1 MPTSLVALLL
11 RSVKDHPERP
21 AVGLPGEE
29 PLTYS
34 GLDRAS
40 AWVADWLAGNGVR
53 RGDRVGILLPKSVE
67 AVVGVWGVLRTGAA
81 YVPIDRSSP
90 PQRAA
95 LIAANCGMSALLAS
109 TEAPEAVNAIR
120 EALPG
125 IPVLRVHGDG
135 RAGAPLVHE
144 AMTFDTTRPPLPSP
158 NVRDLAYILYT
169 SGSTGVPKGV
179 MVSHGAAL
187 SFVEWA
193 AVRFDL
199 RPDDVLSSHAPLHF
213 DLSTF
218 DLFGAALAG
227 ARLVVLDDE
236 TVRFP
241 MASAEVLEAERI
253 SVWYSV
259 PGALRRMVRTARLSD
274 RKLPAL
280 RTVLF
285 AGEVYPA
292 DEIRALQLALPPDT
306 ALYNLYG
313 PTETNVCTYWR
324 VPPAGTWSSPSV
336 PIGIDCENCEGV
348 VVDQELK
355 AVPDG
360 ETGELLVRGGTL
372 MEGYWGNAEA
382 TAKSFVADFLHPHL
396 SDRLYRTGDMVH
408 REPDGT
414 YAFHGR
420 VDHMVKVRGYRVEL
434 GEVEAALLRA
444 AGVTEAAVVAVER
457 DGSNGRETELVA
469 FVSGEGPAPGREKD
483 LRRHLASHVLK
494 YMVPAEIRF
503 LKGFPSTSSGKIDRQ
518 ALKALADLP
527 EPTSSGPPASR
538 TQAGRS
544 PGETT

>member
-1 MPTSLVALLL
+1 MPASLVSLLL
-11 RSVKDHPERP
+11 RSAEDHSGRP

-40 AWVADWLAGNGVR
+40 ASVAAWLAERGVR
-53 RGDRVGILLPKSVE
+53 RGDRVGLLLPKSVE
-67 AVVGVWGVLRTGAA
+67 AVVGVWGALRTGAA
-81 YVPIDRSSP
+81 YVPIDRASP
-90 PQRAA
+90 SQRAA
-95 LIAANCGMSALLAS
+95 LIASNCGMSALLAS
-109 TEAPEAVNAIR
+109 TEASSAVEAIR
-120 EALPG
+120 AARPG
-125 IPVLRVHGDG
+125 LPVLLLHG
-135 RAGAPLVHE
+135 AGAAGVPPAQVG
-144 AMTFDTTRPPLPSP
+144 PLPSP
-158 NVRDLAYILYT
+158 NVRDLAYVLYT

-193 AVRFDL
+193 AARFEL
-199 RPDDVLSSHAPLHF
+199 RPEDVLSSHAPLHF

-227 ARLVVLDDE
+227 ARLVVLDEE

-241 MASAEVLEAERI
+241 MASAEVLETERI

-292 DEIRALQLALPPDT
+292 DELRALQLALPPGTD
-306 ALYNLYG
+306 LYNLYG
-313 PTETNVCTYWR
+313 PTETNVCTYWQ
-324 VPPAGTWSSPSV
+324 VPPAGAWTSASV

-348 VVDQELK
+348 VVNPELK
-355 AVPDG
+355 PVPDG
-360 ETGELLVRGGTL
+360 EAGELLVRGGTL
-372 MEGYWGNAEA
+372 MEGYWGDAEA
-382 TAKSFVADFLHPHL
+382 TARSFVADFLHPHL
-396 SDRLYRTGDMVH
+396 SDRLYRTGDIV
-408 REPDGT
+408 RRQPDGT

-434 GEVEAALLRA
+434 GEVESALLRA
-444 AGVTEAAVVAVER
+444 PGVTEAAVVAVER
-457 DGSNGRETELVA
+457 DGSGGRETELVA
-469 FVSGEGPAPGREKD
+469 FVSGEGPDPGRERD
-483 LRRHLASHVLK
+483 LRRHLAAHVLK

-503 LKGFPSTSSGKIDRQ
+503 LREFPATSSGKVDRQ
-518 ALKALADLP
+518 ALKALAGRPGP
-527 EPTSSGPPASR
+527 ESSGAP
-538 TQAGRS
+538 AGRAPSGES
-544 PGETT
+544 PGEAT

>member
-1 MPTSLVALLL
+1 MPASLVALLL
-11 RSVKDHPERP
+11 RSVEDHPERP

-40 AWVADWLAGNGVR
+40 ASVAAWLAERGVR
-53 RGDRVGILLPKSVE
+53 RGDRVGLLLPKSVE
-67 AVVGVWGVLRTGAA
+67 AVVGVWGILRTGAA
-81 YVPIDRSSP
+81 YVPIDRASP

-95 LIAANCGMSALLAS
+95 LIASNCGMSALLAS
-109 TEAPEAVNAIR
+109 TEAPDAVEAIR
-120 EALPG
+120 AALPG
-125 IPVLRVHGDG
+125 IPVLLLHG
-135 RAGAPLVHE
+135 AGGAAVPPSP
-144 AMTFDTTRPPLPSP
+144 AGPLPSP

-193 AVRFDL
+193 AVRFEL
-199 RPDDVLSSHAPLHF
+199 RPEDVLSSHAPLHF

-241 MASAEVLEAERI
+241 MASAEVLETERI

-274 RKLPAL
+274 RTLPAL

-313 PTETNVCTYWR
+313 PTETNVCTWWR
-324 VPPAGTWSSPSV
+324 VPPPGTWTSTSV

-355 AVPDG
+355 PVPDG

-372 MEGYWGNAEA
+372 MEGYWGDAEA
-382 TAKSFVADFLHPHL
+382 TARSFVADFLHPHL
-396 SDRLYRTGDMVH
+396 SDRLYRTGDIV
-408 REPDGT
+408 RRQPDGT

-434 GEVEAALLRA
+434 GEVESALLRA

-457 DGSNGRETELVA
+457 DGSSGRETELVA
-469 FVSGEGPAPGREKD
+469 FVSGEGPDPGRERD

-503 LKGFPSTSSGKIDRQ
+503 LGAFPTTSSGKIDRQ
-518 ALKALADLP
+518 ALKVLAGRP
-527 EPTSSGPPASR
+527 EPASSGAPGSR
-538 TQAGRS
+538 TQSGRS
-544 PGETT
+544 PGDTT

>member
-1 MPTSLVALLL
+1 VPASLVSLLL
-11 RSVKDHPERP
+11 RSARENPGRA

-40 AWVADWLAGNGVR
+40 ASVAAWLAERGVR
-53 RGDRVGILLPKSVE
+53 RGDRVGLLLPKSVE
-67 AVVGVWGVLRTGAA
+67 AVVGVWGALRTGAA

-95 LIAANCGMSALLAS
+95 LIASNCGMSALLAS
-109 TEAPEAVNAIR
+109 TEVPDAVEAIR
-120 EALPG
+120 AALPG
-125 IPVLRVHGDG
+125 IPVLLLHGDG
-135 RAGAPLVHE
+135 GAGVPPGPAG
-144 AMTFDTTRPPLPSP
+144 PLPSP

-193 AVRFDL
+193 AARFEL
-199 RPDDVLSSHAPLHF
+199 RPEDVLSSHAPLHF

-227 ARLVVLDDE
+227 ARLVVLDEE

-241 MASAEVLEAERI
+241 MASAEVLETERI

-292 DEIRALQLALPPDT
+292 DELRALQLALPPDT

-324 VPPAGTWSSPSV
+324 VPPAGTWTSPAV

-348 VVDQELK
+348 VVDPELRP
-355 AVPDG
+355 VPEG

-372 MEGYWGNAEA
+372 MEGYWGDAEA
-382 TAKSFVADFLHPHL
+382 TARSFVADFLHPHL
-396 SDRLYRTGDMVH
+396 SDRLYRTGDIV
-408 REPDGT
+408 RRQPDGT

-434 GEVEAALLRA
+434 GEVESALLRA
-444 AGVTEAAVVAVER
+444 PGVTEAAVVAVER
-457 DGSNGRETELVA
+457 DGPGGCETELVA
-469 FVSGEGPAPGREKD
+469 FVSGEGPDPGRERD
-483 LRRHLASHVLK
+483 LRRHLAAHVLK

-503 LKGFPSTSSGKIDRQ
+503 LREFPATSSGKVDRQ
-518 ALKALADLP
+518 TLKALAGGP
-527 EPTSSGPPASR
+527 ESASSAAPASQ
-538 TQAGRS
+538 TPSGRS

>member
-1 MPTSLVALLL
+1 MPASLVALLL

-40 AWVADWLAGNGVR
+40 ASVAAWLAERGVR
-53 RGDRVGILLPKSVE
+53 RGDRVGLLLPKSVE
-67 AVVGVWGVLRTGAA
+67 AVVGVWGILRTGAA
-81 YVPIDRSSP
+81 YVPIDRASP

-95 LIAANCGMSALLAS
+95 LIASNCGMSALLAS
-109 TEAPEAVNAIR
+109 AEAPDAVEAIR
-120 EALPG
+120 AALPG
-125 IPVLRVHGDG
+125 IPVLLLHG
-135 RAGAPLVHE
+135 AGGAGVPPSP
-144 AMTFDTTRPPLPSP
+144 AGPLPSP

-193 AVRFDL
+193 ATRFEL
-199 RPDDVLSSHAPLHF
+199 RPEDVLSSHAPLHF

-227 ARLVVLDDE
+227 ARLVVLDEE

-241 MASAEVLEAERI
+241 MASAEVLETERI

-274 RKLPAL
+274 RKLSAL

-292 DEIRALQLALPPDT
+292 DELRALQIALPPGT

-324 VPPAGTWSSPSV
+324 VPPAGTWTSTSV
-336 PIGIDCENCEGV
+336 PIGVDCENCEGV
-348 VVDQELK
+348 VVDPGLRP
-355 AVPDG
+355 VPDG

-372 MEGYWGNAEA
+372 MEGYWGDAEA
-382 TAKSFVADFLHPHL
+382 TARSFVADFLHPHL
-396 SDRLYRTGDMVH
+396 SDRLYRTGDIV
-408 REPDGT
+408 RRQPDGT

-457 DGSNGRETELVA
+457 DGSGGRETELVA
-469 FVSGEGPAPGREKD
+469 FVSGEGPDPGRERD
-483 LRRHLASHVLK
+483 LRRHLAAHVLK

-503 LKGFPSTSSGKIDRQ
+503 LRAFPTTSSGKIDRQ
-518 ALKALADLP
+518 ALKTLAGQP
-527 EPTSSGPPASR
+527 EPASSGAPASR
-538 TQAGRS
+538 TQSGSR
-544 PGETT
+544 PGGTT

>member
-1 MPTSLVALLL
+1 MPASLVALLL

-40 AWVADWLAGNGVR
+40 AGVAAWLTERGVR

-67 AVVGVWGVLRTGAA
+67 AVAGVWGILRTGAA

-95 LIAANCGMSALLAS
+95 LIAANCGMSALLTS
-109 TEAPEAVNAIR
+109 TEAPGAVEAIR
-120 EALPG
+120 ATLPG
-125 IPVLRVHGDG
+125 IPVLLLHGVG
-135 RAGAPLVHE
+135 GTGVPSPSAG
-144 AMTFDTTRPPLPSP
+144 PLPSP

-193 AVRFDL
+193 ATRFDL
-199 RPDDVLSSHAPLHF
+199 RPEDVLSSHAPLHF

-227 ARLVVLDDE
+227 ARLVVLDEE

-241 MASAEVLEAERI
+241 MASAEVLETERI

-292 DEIRALQLALPPDT
+292 DELRALQLALPPDT

-313 PTETNVCTYWR
+313 PTETNVCTWWQ
-324 VPPAGTWSSPSV
+324 VPPAGTWTSTSV
-336 PIGIDCENCEGV
+336 PIGVDCENCEGV
-348 VVDQELK
+348 VVDPELK
-355 AVPDG
+355 PVPVG
-360 ETGELLVRGGTL
+360 EAGELLVRGGTL
-372 MEGYWGNAEA
+372 MEGYWGDAEA
-382 TAKSFVADFLHPHL
+382 TARSFVADFLHPHL
-396 SDRLYRTGDMVH
+396 PDRLYRTGDIV
-408 REPDGT
+408 RRQEDGT

-434 GEVEAALLRA
+434 GEVESALLRA
-444 AGVTEAAVVAVER
+444 SGVTEAAVVAVER
-457 DGSNGRETELVA
+457 DGSGGRETELVA
-469 FVSGEGPAPGREKD
+469 FVSGEGPDPGRERD

-503 LKGFPSTSSGKIDRQ
+503 LGEFPTTSSGKIDRQ
-518 ALKALADLP
+518 ALKALASQP
-527 EPTSSGPPASR
+527 ETASSGAPARR
-538 TQAGRS
+538 TASGKS

>member
-1 MPTSLVALLL
+1 MPASLVALLL

-40 AWVADWLAGNGVR
+40 AGVATWLAERGVR

-67 AVVGVWGVLRTGAA
+67 SVVGVWGVLRTGAA

-109 TEAPEAVNAIR
+109 TEASAAVEAIQATM
-120 EALPG
+120 PG
-125 IPVLRVHGDG
+125 IPVLQLHGVG
-135 RAGAPLVHE
+135 GTGVPPASAG
-144 AMTFDTTRPPLPSP
+144 PLPSP

-193 AVRFDL
+193 AARFEL
-199 RPDDVLSSHAPLHF
+199 RPEDVLSSHAPLHF

-227 ARLVVLDDE
+227 ARLVVLDEE

-241 MASAEVLEAERI
+241 MASAEVLETERI

-292 DEIRALQLALPPDT
+292 DELRALQLALPPDT

-313 PTETNVCTYWR
+313 PTETNVCTWWQ
-324 VPPAGTWSSPSV
+324 VPPAGTWTSTSV
-336 PIGIDCENCEGV
+336 PIGVDCENGEGV
-348 VVDQELK
+348 VVDPELK
-355 AVPDG
+355 PVPVG
-360 ETGELLVRGGTL
+360 EAGELLVRGGTL
-372 MEGYWGNAEA
+372 MEGYWGDAEA
-382 TAKSFVADFLHPHL
+382 TARSFVADFLHPHL
-396 SDRLYRTGDMVH
+396 PDRLYRTGDIV
-408 REPDGT
+408 RRQEDGT

-434 GEVEAALLRA
+434 GEVESALLRA
-444 AGVTEAAVVAVER
+444 SGVTEAAVVAVER
-457 DGSNGRETELVA
+457 DGSGGRETELVA
-469 FVSGEGPAPGREKD
+469 FVSGEGPDPGRERD

-503 LKGFPSTSSGKIDRQ
+503 LGEFPTTSSGKIDRQ
-518 ALKALADLP
+518 ALKALASQP
-527 EPTSSGPPASR
+527 EIASSGAPARRS
-538 TQAGRS
+538 ASGKS

>member
-1 MPTSLVALLL
+1 MPASLVALLL
-11 RSVKDHPERP
+11 RSVKDHPGRP
-21 AVGLPGEE
+21 AVGLPGEA
-29 PLTYS
+29 PLTYAE
-34 GLDRAS
+34 LDQAS
-40 AWVADWLAGNGVR
+40 AAVAADLAEKGVR
-53 RGDRVGILLPKSVE
+53 RGDRVGILVPKSVE
-67 AVVGVWGVLRTGAA
+67 AVVGVWGILRTGAA

-95 LIAANCGMSALLAS
+95 LIASNCGMSALLAS
-109 TEAPEAVNAIR
+109 TEVPETTDAIR

-125 IPVLRVHGDG
+125 IPVLLVHGEG
-135 RAGAPLVHE
+135 GAGVRTARESAGPE
-144 AMTFDTTRPPLPSP
+144 PTRRPLPSP

-193 AVRFDL
+193 ATRFEL
-199 RPDDVLSSHAPLHF
+199 RPEDVLSSHAPLHF

-241 MASAEVLEAERI
+241 MASAEVLEAEGI

-259 PGALRRMVRTARLSD
+259 PGALRRMVRMARLSD
-274 RKLPAL
+274 RNLSAL

-324 VPPAGTWSSPSV
+324 VPPAGTWPSASV

-348 VVDQELK
+348 VVDQALK
-355 AVPDG
+355 PVPDG
-360 ETGELLVRGGTL
+360 TSGELLIRGGTL
-372 MEGYWGNAEA
+372 MEGYWGNDEA
-382 TAKSFVADFLHPHL
+382 TVRSFMVDFLHPHL
-396 SDRLYRTGDMVH
+396 SDRLYRTGDIVT
-408 REPDGT
+408 RQPDGT
-414 YAFHGR
+414 YSFHGR

-444 AGVTEAAVVAVER
+444 EGVTEAAVVAVAR
-457 DGSNGRETELVA
+457 DGPNGRETELVA
-469 FVSGEGPAPGREKD
+469 FVSGEGPDPARERD

-503 LKGFPSTSSGKIDRQ
+503 LKGFPTTSSGKIDRQ
-518 ALKALADLP
+518 NLKALADVP
-527 EPTSSGPPASR
+527 EPASDGTPVSR
-538 TQAGRS
+538 TETDRR
-544 PGETT
+544 PGDTK